1 MVRSRQDKYTEPAHL
16 KFVFTAYHVG
26 RGSAGKFK
34 SAGGVISII
43 RLFAFRGVLG
53 LLGAWNLCAM
63 TFGGGVDREFLGLVR
78 CRTKRS

>member
-1 MVRSRQDKYTEPAHL
+1 MEAFLQRKEMVRSRQDTYTEPAHL

-43 RLFAFRGVLG
+43 RLFDFRDFPG
-53 LLGAWNLCAM
+53 LLSAWNLYSM
-63 TFGGGVDREFLGLVR
+63 TFICWL
-78 CRTKRS
+78 